1 MRRLP
6 VPSPPRRPR
15 NDPRQYDD
23 LVDHWWRPD
32 GEFAA
37 LHWLA
42 RARATL
48 VPPPPKPG
56 APLLD
61 VACGGGLLA
70 PHLPDGW
77 AHVGLDLMAS
87 AARTASTQGVA
98 AVQGDAATL
107 PFPDDGFPAVVAGE
121 MLEHVEDTERVV
133 AELCRVLA
141 PGGTVVVDTIA
152 DTAWAR
158 FSLVTV
164 GERLP
169 GGPPRNCHD
178 PALFVQ
184 PRALQRMFSTH
195 GVRLKVRGLEPHP
208 LQYLRY
214 IATRRGEVTMRPTRS
229 LAGVYQGVGTKRP

>member
-1 MRRLP
+1 M
-6 VPSPPRRPR
+6 PPPLRPR

-23 LVDHWWRPD
+23 LADHWWRPD

-42 RARATL
+42 RARAAL
-48 VPPPPKPG
+48 IPPAPEDD

-70 PHLPDGW
+70 PHLPPRW
-77 AHVGLDLMAS
+77 THVGLDLMAS
-87 AARTASTQGVA
+87 AVRTASVQGVA
-98 AVQGDAATL
+98 AVQGDAHRL
-107 PFPDDGFPAVVAGE
+107 PFADGMFPAVVAGE
-121 MLEHVEDTERVV
+121 MLEHVADTEAVV

-178 PALFVQ
+178 PELFVD
-184 PRALQRMFSTH
+184 PRALQGMFAGH

-229 LAGVYQGVGTKRP
+229 LSAVYQGVGTKGTTRTD